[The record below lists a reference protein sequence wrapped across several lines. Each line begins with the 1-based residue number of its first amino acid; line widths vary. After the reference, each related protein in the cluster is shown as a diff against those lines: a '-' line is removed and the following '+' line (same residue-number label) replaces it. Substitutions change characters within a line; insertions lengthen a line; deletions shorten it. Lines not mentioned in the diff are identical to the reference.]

1 MGCVFGREAT
11 TSEPKQAKGSKASG
25 LVGESSVQV
34 SKSNGAIVEVEKKNE
49 EVAKEEN
56 GDRDRKSKGD
66 RRRSKPNPRLSNPSK
81 HWRGEQVAAGW
92 PSWLSDACGEAL
104 NGWVPRKADTFEK
117 IDKVID
123 LDSTFFC
130 VLCFGVFENSH
141 VDAFFVVVDWTR
153 NI

>member
-11 TSEPKQAKGSKASG
+11 TAEPKQAKSSKASG
-25 LVGESSVQV
+25 VVAGESIVQV
-34 SKSNGAIVEVEKKNE
+34 TTKSNGSVVDVEKKNE
-49 EVAKEEN
+49 EEN
-56 GDRDRKSKGD
+56 GDKERKSKGD

-117 IDKVID
+117 IDKVMMKR
-123 LDSTFFC
+123 LYLFVF
-130 VLCFGVFENSH
+130 LFWCF
-141 VDAFFVVVDWTR
+141 
-153 NI
+153 

>member
-11 TSEPKQAKGSKASG
+11 TAEPKQAKSSKASG
-25 LVGESSVQV
+25 VVAGESSVQV
-34 SKSNGAIVEVEKKNE
+34 TAKSNGSVVDVEKKNE
-49 EVAKEEN
+49 EEN
-56 GDRDRKSKGD
+56 GDKERKSKGD

-117 IDKVID
+117 IDKVTMKR
-123 LDSTFFC
+123 LYLFVF
-130 VLCFGVFENSH
+130 LFWCF
-141 VDAFFVVVDWTR
+141 
-153 NI
+153 